1 MMDMKLIISLCLAFA
16 PMALIAGER
25 IYTIG
30 NVQYAESELVQWH
43 EQVSSR
49 YVLTAGKPTHYENA
63 GLSIWRGVALQ
74 VIDDRHVLLRNPQS
88 TEICALLV
96 TNGTHR
102 ISEGIW
108 FEGFVRPVGIY
119 TYTSVLGANTQV
131 PLCVPVPKMSY
142 REFMSALKDGPFPEM
157 IAAEVKKQN
166 AIAEALKTPR
176 SAAVAPKLKQ
186 WNAAGA
192 EVRASR

>member
-1 MMDMKLIISLCLAFA
+1 
-16 PMALIAGER
+16 
-25 IYTIG
+25 
-30 NVQYAESELVQWH
+30 
-43 EQVSSR
+43 
-49 YVLTAGKPTHYENA
+49 
-63 GLSIWRGVALQ
+63 
-74 VIDDRHVLLRNPQS
+74 
-88 TEICALLV
+88 
-96 TNGTHR
+96 
-102 ISEGIW
+102 
-108 FEGFVRPVGIY
+108 
-119 TYTSVLGANTQV
+119 
-131 PLCVPVPKMSY
+131 VPVPKMSY